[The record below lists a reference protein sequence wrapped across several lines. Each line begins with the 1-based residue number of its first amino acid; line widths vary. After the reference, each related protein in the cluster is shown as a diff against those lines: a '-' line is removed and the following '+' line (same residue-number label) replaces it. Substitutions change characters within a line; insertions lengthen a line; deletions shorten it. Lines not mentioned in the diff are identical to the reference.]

1 MNNEHVGEAVEG
13 HDLAIKFIAQSGLD
27 WEQASHC
34 KLLTAPTNLTLH
46 SSELSNFFI
55 IEFDL
60 ISSTSPFPQC
70 CSYLLII
77 LTILLLQGQ
86 RKQYILIVTLLS
98 ALISKLNF
106 TYFAAGKFA

>member
-60 ISSTSPFPQC
+60 IASPSPSPFPQR

-106 TYFAAGKFA
+106 T

>member
-60 ISSTSPFPQC
+60 IASPSPSPSPSPFPQR

-86 RKQYILIVTLLS
+86 RKQ
-98 ALISKLNF
+98 
-106 TYFAAGKFA
+106 

>member
-13 HDLAIKFIAQSGLD
+13 HDLAIKFIAQIGLD

-60 ISSTSPFPQC
+60 IASPSPSPFPQR

-86 RKQYILIVTLLS
+86 RKQ
-98 ALISKLNF
+98 
-106 TYFAAGKFA
+106 